1 MSRSKI
7 SLFALVAF
15 PLLALVASDVAA
27 DGGEDETELCDMIK
41 SNDCPEKSMAL
52 VELPQ
57 GNGTQLLALHE
68 PFLLEA
74 KCVRAK
80 SGLTCSGWPQEVGGT
95 TNLSYEWSFEGSDAK
110 LSYPR
115 SHAPQ
120 RSVACNG
127 GEKVIATLT
136 ITNGSYK
143 ASLSQR
149 YDCATGF

>member
-1 MSRSKI
+1 MNRFKFA
-7 SLFALVAF
+7 LFALPVVAMF
-15 PLLALVASDVAA
+15 MSFSPAA
-27 DGGEDETELCDMIK
+27 IADEEEDPEACGAIK
-41 SNDCPEKSMAL
+41 SADCPPKSIAV
-52 VELPQ
+52 VELPD
-57 GNGTQLLALHE
+57 GGGTQLLALHE

-120 RSVACNG
+120 RSVACNA
-127 GEKVIATLT
+127 GERIVATLT
-136 ITNGSYK
+136 ISNGSYK

-149 YDCATGF
+149 YDCTTGL